1 MEEDHQK
8 KEREIVRRILDHLCK
23 KEFLNISEEKP
34 SRIWTQMENENPITN
49 FEMLSSNRII
59 GLETTLEGVNITV
72 LMFIFEQLFAND
84 FYDIRQWM
92 METVISESSS
102 DGVLYK
108 KYAEFCDKNEECV
121 GRNMSVDHVNMVYT
135 IEMLQNLFY

>member
-1 MEEDHQK
+1 
-8 KEREIVRRILDHLCK
+8 
-23 KEFLNISEEKP
+23 
-34 SRIWTQMENENPITN
+34 
-49 FEMLSSNRII
+49 
-59 GLETTLEGVNITV
+59 
-72 LMFIFEQLFAND
+72 
-84 FYDIRQWM
+84 M